1 MEESVSDKIKSFIAL
16 GPVISLKNV
25 KNHPVLNLASK
36 TPVLE
41 LYSLLG
47 FKTFL
52 HLPTWLSKC
61 VGILIYNTKFYM
73 NAFLHVVNVLCGYP
87 ENNKIDLEK
96 FGVIITH

>member
-1 MEESVSDKIKSFIAL
+1 M
-16 GPVISLKNV
+16 ISLKNV

-52 HLPTWLSKC
+52 HLPGWLSKC
-61 VGILIYNTKFYM
+61 VGVLIYNTKFYL

-87 ENNKIDLEK
+87 
-96 FGVIITH
+96 